1 MNQQNNKITV
11 VVLGAS
17 PKPERYSNMAIKS
30 LLEHGYKVIPITPS
44 GIEIHGLKTFK
55 SLDEIDQPVDT
66 LTMYI
71 NGERSSAIADS
82 IINLRAKRIIFNPGT
97 ENPNL
102 AQQCEA
108 TGSKTLQ
115 ACTLVMLNTDQ
126 F

>member
-1 MNQQNNKITV
+1 MNKQNGAITV

-44 GIEIHGLKTFK
+44 GITIHGLQSLK
-55 SLDEIDQPVDT
+55 SLDEIDEPIDN

-71 NGERSSAIADS
+71 NAERSSAIADS
-82 IINLRAKRIIFNPGT
+82 IIKLGAKRIIFNPGT
-97 ENPNL
+97 ENSEL
-102 AQQCEA
+102 AQQCA
-108 TGSKTLQ
+108 TAGSKTLP
-115 ACTLVMLNTDQ
+115 ACTLVMLNTNQ

>member
-44 GIEIHGLKTFK
+44 GIEIHGLKTLK
-55 SLDEIDQPVDT
+55 SVDEINEPVDT

-71 NGERSSAIADS
+71 NGERSSTIADS
-82 IINLRAKRIIFNPGT
+82 IIKLRAKRIIFNPGT
-97 ENPNL
+97 ENPDL
-102 AQQCEA
+102 AEQCA
-108 TGSKTLQ
+108 AAGSQTLE
-115 ACTLVMLNTDQ
+115 ACTLVMLNTAQ